1 MGFDLHIITTQLS
14 KTFLIDKDYKNVLD
28 NINFELERGSFV
40 SVIGAS
46 GSGKTTLLKLLA
58 GLLNPSSGSILIN
71 NSSPQISRENKKLG
85 FVSQNPA
92 LLPWSN
98 LVENISI
105 SLKINRHT
113 NHTYDNKKIKDVLK
127 FIKLN
132 GVENYYPDQMSG
144 GMKQRVAIARSIIY
158 NPELLIMDE
167 PLSALDEITRDEM
180 RYEILAL
187 HEKYEP
193 TIIFSTHNIFE
204 AVILSDR
211 VFVLSSKSQHFIGDV
226 KIDLPRPRLSIM
238 EGTSE
243 VLDYVNSLKNMIY
256 NDK

>member
-1 MGFDLHIITTQLS
+1 MTLDLHIIANQLS
-14 KTFLIDKDYKNVLD
+14 KNFLINNNCNTVLG
-28 NINFELERGSFV
+28 NINFQLKRGSFV
-40 SVIGAS
+40 SIIGAS

-58 GLLNPSSGSILIN
+58 GLIEPSSGCILIN
-71 NSSPQISRENKKLG
+71 NSTPQSSRQNKKLG
-85 FVSQNPA
+85 FISQNPA

-98 LVENISI
+98 VVENINI

-113 NHTYDNKKIKDVLK
+113 NHVNDNKKIKDILK
-127 FIKLN
+127 FIKLD

-167 PLSALDEITRDEM
+167 PLSALDEITRDEI
-180 RYEILAL
+180 RYEILQL
-187 HEKYEP
+187 HEKYKP

-204 AVILSDR
+204 SVILSDR
-211 VFVLSSKSQHFIGDV
+211 VFVLSRKSKNFIDDIE
-226 KIDLPRPRLSIM
+226 IDLPRPRYSNIENSSKVLS
-238 EGTSE
+238 
-243 VLDYVNSLKNMIY
+243 YVSSLKSIIY

>member
-1 MGFDLHIITTQLS
+1 MTLDLHIIANQLS
-14 KTFLIDKDYKNVLD
+14 KNFLINNNCNTVLG
-28 NINFELERGSFV
+28 NINFQLKRGSFV
-40 SVIGAS
+40 SIIGAS

-58 GLLNPSSGSILIN
+58 GLIEPSSGCILIN
-71 NSSPQISRENKKLG
+71 NSTPQSSRQNKKLG
-85 FVSQNPA
+85 FISQNPA

-98 LVENISI
+98 VVENINI

-113 NHTYDNKKIKDVLK
+113 NHVNDNKKIKDILK
-127 FIKLN
+127 FIKLD

-167 PLSALDEITRDEM
+167 PLSALDEITRDEI
-180 RYEILAL
+180 RYEILQL
-187 HEKYEP
+187 HEKYKP

-204 AVILSDR
+204 SVILSDR
-211 VFVLSSKSQHFIGDV
+211 VFVLSGKSKNFIEDV
-226 KIDLPRPRLSIM
+226 EIDLPRPRYSNI
-238 EGTSE
+238 ENSSK
-243 VLDYVNSLKNMIY
+243 VLDYVSSLKNIIF

>member
-1 MGFDLHIITTQLS
+1 MTLDLHIIANQLS
-14 KTFLIDKDYKNVLD
+14 KNFLINNNCNTVLG
-28 NINFELERGSFV
+28 NINFQLKRGSFV
-40 SVIGAS
+40 SIIGAS

-58 GLLNPSSGSILIN
+58 GLIEPSSGCILIN
-71 NSSPQISRENKKLG
+71 NSTPQSSRQNKKLG
-85 FVSQNPA
+85 FISQNPA

-98 LVENISI
+98 VVENINI

-113 NHTYDNKKIKDVLK
+113 NQVNDNKKIKDILK
-127 FIKLN
+127 FIKLD

-167 PLSALDEITRDEM
+167 PLSALDEITRDEI
-180 RYEILAL
+180 RYEILEL
-187 HEKYEP
+187 HEKYKP

-204 AVILSDR
+204 SVILSDR
-211 VFVLSSKSQHFIGDV
+211 VFVLSGKSKNFIEDV
-226 KIDLPRPRLSIM
+226 EIDLPRPRYSNI
-238 EGTSE
+238 ENSSK
-243 VLDYVNSLKNMIY
+243 VLDYVSSLKNIIF

>member
-1 MGFDLHIITTQLS
+1 MTLDLHIIANQLS
-14 KTFLIDKDYKNVLD
+14 KNFLINNNCNTVLG
-28 NINFELERGSFV
+28 NINFQLKRGSFV
-40 SVIGAS
+40 SIIGAS

-58 GLLNPSSGSILIN
+58 GLIEPSSGCILIN
-71 NSSPQISRENKKLG
+71 NSTPQSSRQNKKLG
-85 FVSQNPA
+85 FISQNPA

-98 LVENISI
+98 VVENINI

-113 NHTYDNKKIKDVLK
+113 NHVNDNKKIKDILK
-127 FIKLN
+127 FIKLD

-167 PLSALDEITRDEM
+167 PLSALDEITRDEI
-180 RYEILAL
+180 RYEILQL
-187 HEKYEP
+187 HEKYKP

-204 AVILSDR
+204 SVILSDR
-211 VFVLSSKSQHFIGDV
+211 VFVLSGKSKNFIEDV
-226 KIDLPRPRLSIM
+226 EIDLPRPRYSNIENSSKVLS
-238 EGTSE
+238 
-243 VLDYVNSLKNMIY
+243 YVTSLKNIIY

>member
-1 MGFDLHIITTQLS
+1 MTLDLHIIANQLS
-14 KTFLIDKDYKNVLD
+14 KNFLINNNCNTVLG
-28 NINFELERGSFV
+28 NINFQLKRGSFV
-40 SVIGAS
+40 SIIGAS

-58 GLLNPSSGSILIN
+58 GLIEPSSGCILIN
-71 NSSPQISRENKKLG
+71 NSTPQSSRQNKKLG
-85 FVSQNPA
+85 FISQNPA

-98 LVENISI
+98 VVENINI

-113 NHTYDNKKIKDVLK
+113 NHVNDNKKIKDILK
-127 FIKLN
+127 FIKLD

-167 PLSALDEITRDEM
+167 PLSALDEITRDEI
-180 RYEILAL
+180 RYEILQL
-187 HEKYEP
+187 HEKYKP

-204 AVILSDR
+204 SVILSDR
-211 VFVLSSKSQHFIGDV
+211 VFVLSRKSKNFIDDIE
-226 KIDLPRPRLSIM
+226 IDLPRPRYSNIENSSKVLS
-238 EGTSE
+238 
-243 VLDYVNSLKNMIY
+243 YVTSLKNIIY